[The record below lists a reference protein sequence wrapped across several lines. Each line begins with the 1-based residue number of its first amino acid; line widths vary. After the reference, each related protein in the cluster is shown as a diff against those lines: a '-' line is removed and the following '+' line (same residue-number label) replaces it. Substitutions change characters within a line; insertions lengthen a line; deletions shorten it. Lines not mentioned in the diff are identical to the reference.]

1 MFTLHWCKK
10 HNNCKN
16 VKLWLN
22 YINFVC
28 FFCCLIGFLCE
39 KRVQL
44 HANKTRTFR
53 TLIYTVIT
61 VRPCQLEFCYSSS
74 LINLGTY
81 SQKHINRK
89 RKQNFFTTKT
99 MHYLYFNRENII
111 IIWNNGLNFLL
122 WLLLALLKTYGVI

>member
-28 FFCCLIGFLCE
+28 CVCCLIGFLCE

-61 VRPCQLEFCYSSS
+61 VRPCQLEFC
-74 LINLGTY
+74 LILLHLFT
-81 SQKHINRK
+81 KHINRK
-89 RKQNFFTTKT
+89 RKQQCFTTKT
-99 MHYLYFNRENII
+99 MHALYFNGENII